1 MENRINL
8 AREILRDL
16 GRHKFQLILWLAILG
31 TAMTIIVMTNET
43 RLLTINLN
51 QLLEDRDKLD
61 IEWRHLVLEQNALA
75 EHSRVSDIARDKLE
89 MARPSPLKSART
101 GWVTVSDTTVAR
113 KPDTGG
119 MMNPRLL
126 ALSSELF
133 TPQATPPQNLVRGLE
148 NVRYEVC
155 PESP

>member
-31 TAMTIIVMTNET
+31 TAMTIIVMTDET

-89 MARPSPLKSART
+89 MARPSPLKEQIIRQ
-101 GWVTVSDTTVAR
+101 
-113 KPDTGG
+113 P
-119 MMNPRLL
+119 
-126 ALSSELF
+126 
-133 TPQATPPQNLVRGLE
+133 
-148 NVRYEVC
+148 
-155 PESP
+155 